1 MRTLDDP
8 LFLLLW
14 LCLSMCSSL
23 QRLHLLTL
31 CVCLLPPKNGAL
43 ESQANFEICIRV
55 NSVNTLPT
63 PCCHSSLSLGR
74 SSHSVILY
82 PCTGLQYREVCVCV
96 YQPEVVTTHKT
107 AALVF
112 YIIYIV
118 TTCCAQKGISLST
131 FHSDSKV

>member
-1 MRTLDDP
+1 MRTLDDR
-8 LFLLLW
+8 LFLLIW
-14 LCLSMCSSL
+14 LCLSMCSSAPASFDV
-23 QRLHLLTL
+23 
-31 CVCLLPPKNGAL
+31 VCLSASAQNGAL
-43 ESQANFEICIRV
+43 ESQAHFEICIRV

-82 PCTGLQYREVCVCV
+82 PCTGLQYREMCVCV

-131 FHSDSKV
+131 FHSDGKI